1 MWSSKMIKPWE
12 ILTKQINPKVQVM
25 TLLIELV
32 PILPLLEQ
40 PKNEEKKIDELS
52 RDDNASDIPAQASIE
67 NEEQGE
73 QSLH

>member
-1 MWSSKMIKPWE
+1 
-12 ILTKQINPKVQVM
+12 M

-67 NEEQGE
+67 NEEQGQ